1 MTAVWVLGS
10 RGLLGSAL
18 SAALLYD
25 GVALF
30 APQEPFSWRDETR
43 LHAQIEAAVREF
55 SSIAQDAGGWEIYWA
70 AGVGTMGSPEEVLAA
85 ETRAMTLLLEF
96 FKSDASLMANS
107 GTIIFS
113 SSAGAIY
120 AASSEEIITEKTAV
134 APNNPYAYTKLKQE
148 ELLRVFAADCENVSV
163 LVARIST
170 LYGVGQATGKAQGL
184 LTNIARNIVRNRP
197 TQIYVPLDTIRDYIS
212 APDAAASIVGT
223 LRILERR
230 DKYLI
235 KIIASERPTSI
246 AEIVSIFK
254 QISRRPPRITTSAS
268 RLSKLYSRRVQ
279 FRSIVPCGSARPT
292 PGSLIVGIAQLLS
305 AERLAHSSPPSSSM

>member
-18 SAALLYD
+18 STTLLHD
-25 GVALF
+25 GVDVF
-30 APQEPFSWRDETR
+30 APQEPFSWRDESH
-43 LHAQIEAAVREF
+43 LQSQVQAAVRAF
-55 SSIAQDAGGWEIYWA
+55 SSEAQEAGGWEIYWA
-70 AGVGTMGSPEEVLAA
+70 AGVGTMGSPEEVLTA
-85 ETRAMTLLLEF
+85 ETRAMTLFLEF
-96 FKSDASLMANS
+96 FKSDASLMAVP
-107 GTIIFS
+107 GAIVFS

-120 AASSEEIITEKTAV
+120 AASPEEIITEKTAV

-148 ELLRVFAADCENVSV
+148 ELLRVFAMECKNVSV

-170 LYGVGQATGKAQGL
+170 LYGVGQATGKSQGL

-212 APDAAASIVGT
+212 APDAAATIVGT
-223 LRILERR
+223 LRMPERR
-230 DKYLI
+230 EKYLI

-254 QISRRPPRITTSAS
+254 QISRRHPRITTSAS

-279 FRSIVPCGSARPT
+279 FRSVVPRGSATPT
-292 PGSLIVGIAQLLS
+292 PESLIVGIAHLLS
-305 AERLAHSSPPSSSM
+305 AERLAHSSPPSVSV